1 MRSDRWNNPQQ
12 LAVLATALGLSLG
25 ALALRHSRRRR
36 AFDFSGRSVLITGG
50 SRGLGLVIARQ
61 VAAEGA
67 RITLVARDADELDRA
82 RQILQ
87 PAGGD
92 ITCIVGDVSKP
103 ADAERMVREVVE
115 RTGRIDVLINNAGVI
130 KVGPLA
136 HMDLADFDEAMA
148 VHFSGPLHAMLTAL
162 PVMRRQ
168 GFGRI
173 VNIASVGGQVA
184 VPHLAPYCASK
195 FALVGLSDS
204 IRAEVARAGIY
215 VTTVTPG
222 LMRTGSPFNAW
233 FKGQHRREFAW
244 FTIADSLPAVT
255 VSAETAA
262 AVVVDACRHGDAH
275 RAIGWTARVG
285 AIANALAPNFVARNM
300 AVMNDWLLPGTSE
313 GGNAAHSGWQSL
325 SGLAPSR
332 LTRRTERAARQNNE
346 VPAAPADDARGLSGA
361 GDAVE

>member
-1 MRSDRWNNPQQ
+1 MRVDRWASPQQ
-12 LAVLATALGLSLG
+12 LTVLAAALGLGLG
-25 ALALRHSRRRR
+25 AFALRQTRRRR
-36 AFDFSGRSVLITGG
+36 AFDFHGRSVLITGG

-61 VAAEGA
+61 MAAEGA
-67 RITLVARDADELDRA
+67 RITIVARDADELERA
-82 RQILQ
+82 RQIVL
-87 PAGGD
+87 PGGGD

-103 ADAERMVREVVE
+103 ADAESMVRDVVE

-136 HMDLADFDEAMA
+136 HMDLADFEEALA
-148 VHFSGPLHAMLTAL
+148 VHFRGPLHAMLTAL

-168 GFGRI
+168 AFGRI

-204 IRAEVARAGIY
+204 IRSEVARAGIY

-233 FKGQHRREFAW
+233 FKGQNRREFAW

-255 VSAETAA
+255 VSAEAAA

-275 RAIGWTARVG
+275 RAIGWTARAA
-285 AIANALAPNFVARNM
+285 AIANAVAPNLVARNM
-300 AVMNDWLLPGTSE
+300 AVMNDWLLPGVSE
-313 GGNAAHSGWQSL
+313 RGNAAHSGWQSL
-325 SGLAPSR
+325 SGLAPSW
-332 LTRRTERAARQNNE
+332 LTRATERAARENNE
-346 VPAAPADDARGLSGA
+346 VPAPPANDVTGPI
-361 GDAVE
+361 

>member
-1 MRSDRWNNPQQ
+1 MRSDRWNGPQHLTI
-12 LAVLATALGLSLG
+12 LAAALGLGLG
-25 ALALRHSRRRR
+25 AIALGQARRRR
-36 AFDFSGRSVLITGG
+36 AFDFHGRSVLITGG
-50 SRGLGLVIARQ
+50 SRGLGLVIARL

-67 RITLVARDADELDRA
+67 RVTIVARDADELERA
-82 RQILQ
+82 RQILL

-92 ITCIVGDVSKP
+92 ITCVVGDVSKP
-103 ADAERMVREVVE
+103 AHAESMVREVVE

-130 KVGPLA
+130 RVGPLA
-136 HMDLADFDEAMA
+136 HMDPADFEEALG
-148 VHFSGPLHAMLTAL
+148 VHFRGPLHAMLTAL

-168 GFGRI
+168 AFGRI

-233 FKGQHRREFAW
+233 FKGQNRREFAW

-255 VSAETAA
+255 VSAAAAA

-275 RAIGWTARVG
+275 RAIGWTARAA
-285 AIANALAPNFVARNM
+285 AIANALAPNLVARNM

-325 SGLAPSR
+325 SDRAPSR
-332 LTRRTERAARQNNE
+332 LTKLTERAAAENNE
-346 VPAAPADDARGLSGA
+346 LPY
-361 GDAVE
+361 